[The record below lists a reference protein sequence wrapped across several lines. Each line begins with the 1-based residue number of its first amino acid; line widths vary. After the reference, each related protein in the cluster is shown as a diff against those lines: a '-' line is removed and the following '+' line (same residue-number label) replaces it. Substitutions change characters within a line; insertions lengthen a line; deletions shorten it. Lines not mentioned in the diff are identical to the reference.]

1 MLFYKITG
9 TTTSHAPDQ
18 TTRSALS
25 GHLLVD
31 VSRDAVG
38 GALVLVSKD
47 GKLTRYK
54 ENVLMNLRVD
64 SSSPGSGGQMVI
76 SYVEDPGSYS
86 GQEGY
91 RGALW
96 LQGAQSLI
104 RLDAQ
109 TQTLGAKTLSGVMN
123 NLEVFWT
130 DSGLQTE
137 LENLSLKGVL
147 DLPATSLSQKKGE
160 GIDAALERLR
170 IELQSEGMIEIQP
183 TR

>member
-1 MLFYKITG
+1 MTYTARAFFLVASLALAAASVRAAQPRLVVSQLGLHLICTADG
-9 TTTSHAPDQ
+9 QPDMYSWRIPSLD
-18 TTRSALS
+18 T
-25 GHLLVD
+25 
-31 VSRDAVG
+31 
-38 GALVLVSKD
+38 
-47 GKLTRYK
+47 
-54 ENVLMNLRVD
+54 
-64 SSSPGSGGQMVI
+64 SSSARPG
-76 SYVEDPGSYS
+76 DFP
-86 GQEGY
+86 

-147 DLPATSLSQKKGE
+147 DLPATALSRKKGE
-160 GIDAALERLR
+160 GIDAALQRLR
-170 IELQSEGMIEIQP
+170 IEFQSQGMIEIAE
-183 TR
+183 